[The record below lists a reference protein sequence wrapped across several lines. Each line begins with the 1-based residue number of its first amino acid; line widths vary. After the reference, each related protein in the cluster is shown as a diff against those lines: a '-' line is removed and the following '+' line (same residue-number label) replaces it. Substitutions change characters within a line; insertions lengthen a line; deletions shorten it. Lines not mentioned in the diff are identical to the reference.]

1 MVIRRTRVAG
11 AARAVDELN
20 MLRFMFTTLLG
31 AAVLFLPAAAHF

>member
-11 AARAVDELN
+11 AASAVDDLS
-20 MLRFMFTTLLG
+20 MLRFMFATLLG